1 MIAKESLGRLA
12 VVFLG
17 IIALAEVIGL
27 LNTPIAVVGDGS
39 SGVAE
44 LRGELGELRDVR
56 LRSAETLERIEQ
68 QLDLLSS
75 GRIEPTTTPGIET
88 PRLQEQVAPESLADL
103 VRSLDALRAS
113 FERESAS
120 TQQAL
125 RESSPASASESG
137 ETTMFEL
144 RNRKTEPDWF
154 ALELLEQSWRT
165 DPAATNRSQHF
176 LTPKDLLRIYGPPTQ
191 IMRPANGMN
200 FSYHRAENGA
210 GSPTWSFIIQD
221 GFVIRFFVKN

>member
-1 MIAKESLGRLA
+1 MDAKDSLGRLV

-17 IIALAEVIGL
+17 IIALVEVIGL
-27 LNTPIAVVGDGS
+27 LNPASTVGGDGS

-44 LRGELGELRDVR
+44 LSTELGELRDIR

-68 QLDLLSS
+68 QLAFWNSS
-75 GRIEPTTTPGIET
+75 RIEANTTPGIET
-88 PRLQEQVAPESLADL
+88 PALQEQVAPESLADL
-103 VRSLDALRAS
+103 VQSLDALRAS
-113 FERESAS
+113 FERESAT
-120 TQQAL
+120 TQKTL
-125 RESSPASASESG
+125 RDTSSAAPSESG
-137 ETTMFEL
+137 AMTMFEL

-154 ALELLEQSWRT
+154 ALEMLEQSWRT

-200 FSYHRAENGA
+200 FSYHREENGA